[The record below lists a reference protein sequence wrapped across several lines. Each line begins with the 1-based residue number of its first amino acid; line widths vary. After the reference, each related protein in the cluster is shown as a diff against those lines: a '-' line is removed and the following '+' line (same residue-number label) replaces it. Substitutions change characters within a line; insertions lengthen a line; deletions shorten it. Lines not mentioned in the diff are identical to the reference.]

1 MSQDNGKSSTGLQP
15 NVAALLCYLAGFVT
29 GIVFLVLEKDNKF
42 VRFHAMQSIILF
54 GGIFVLQMA
63 LIFTIVLIILVPLL
77 NILSFIL
84 WIILMI
90 KAYNGE
96 MYKLPVI
103 GNIAEQKV

>member
-1 MSQDNGKSSTGLQP
+1 MSQDLGKSSTGLQP
-15 NVAALLCYLAGFVT
+15 NVSALLCYLAGFIT

-42 VRFHAMQSIILF
+42 VRFHAMQSIIFF
-54 GGIFVLQMA
+54 GGILVLQMA
-63 LIFTIVLIILVPLL
+63 LVFTIVLIILVPLL
-77 NILSFIL
+77 NILSLIM

-103 GNIAEQKV
+103 GKIAEQNV